1 MNLELVINAD
11 HPHELEEAIKELAAS
26 LLGRATP
33 LSVEEHLDK
42 ARALLA
48 GQGMDVRVVSK
59 AKMNAASASAA
70 AAAAPVTGPNE
81 ETAEDGSA
89 EAAEPQDEPEVAK
102 AKKKRG
108 GQPKL
113 SKEDA
118 AEALSAETPAARKAR
133 CVAKLQAMFAD
144 GRKADV
150 MKILAEHG
158 GGAKTFAAVAED
170 KFEPIS
176 DALAVM
182 E

>member
-59 AKMNAASASAA
+59 AKTNVAVPVAASTEE
-70 AAAAPVTGPNE
+70 APAETPE
-81 ETAEDGSA
+81 ET
-89 EAAEPQDEPEVAK
+89 AEPQDEPEVAK